1 MNKFARCLFLIGVLL
16 LPVMSFAQHSNLL
29 APGYYVVVA
38 AYAPS
43 REDAAKTYAEELK
56 SKGHNSSY
64 GFNATWKR
72 YFVYLKYFD
81 DLRKSLVDM
90 KQTRI
95 QGDFPDAWVSVVA
108 GDIGQ
113 LASPVTVTPD
123 SQKPSQP
130 SPAETVPPVQSGQ
143 APVTP
148 QTESP
153 VEGPVIEDNPEIVQY
168 KVMTLGNTEVFLS
181 LYNARNNRIV
191 DGKVDVIDTDRA
203 RLMTTVK
210 GNEYL
215 VLPDPKSKSG
225 ELTLLCESFGYRK
238 VQQQINYPLPLAD
251 TVKSYID
258 LMGTTLVVNFDLV
271 RYHKGDIA
279 TLFNVY
285 FFNDAALMLPESKYE
300 LNNLLQLMNENPNYN
315 IRLHGH
321 SNGNYSGKILTFGED
336 KNFFSLEGAKQ
347 GMGSA
352 KDLSRERAEVIRQF
366 LIANGIAETRMDI
379 KAWGGR
385 RPLYDKNSV
394 NAKKNVRVD
403 VEILQE

>member
-1 MNKFARCLFLIGVLL
+1 MNKFARYLFLIGVLL
-16 LPVMSFAQHSNLL
+16 LPVMSFAQPSNLL

-64 GFNATWKR
+64 GFNTTWKR

-90 KQTRI
+90 KQTRS

-113 LASPVTVTPD
+113 LAPPVTVTRD
-123 SQKPSQP
+123 SQKPSEP
-130 SPAETVPPVQSGQ
+130 SPAETVPPVRSEQT
-143 APVTP
+143 PVSP

-153 VEGPVIEDNPEIVQY
+153 VVRPEIEDNPEIVQY
-168 KVMTLGNTEVFLS
+168 KVMTLGNTEVFFS

-300 LNNLLQLMNENPNYN
+300 LNSLLQLMNENPNYN
-315 IRLHGH
+315 ITLHGH